1 MINPADFGEGEFE
14 AALTKLRSFQ
24 SDEEQLSQEVQK
36 YFSDY
41 DTDGNA
47 FLDRR
52 ELRQFLS
59 DFFGQYHI
67 RVPITDEYVD
77 AVFRSIDKN
86 HDNKIQP
93 EELIAFAKV
102 FVGQLVQGF
111 EQAAANPPAQE
122 EEEKKD

>member
-1 MINPADFGEGEFE
+1 MINTNDFAAGELE
-14 AALTKLRSFQ
+14 AALTKLQSFQ
-24 SDEEQLSQEVQK
+24 SDEAQLSEEVQK
-36 YFSDY
+36 YFSAY
-41 DTDGNA
+41 DTDDNA
-47 FLDRR
+47 HLDRR

-59 DFFGQYHI
+59 DFFSQYHI

-102 FVGQLVQGF
+102 FVGSLVQEFTG
-111 EQAAANPPAQE
+111 AAACASEEQKQE
-122 EEEKKD
+122 